1 MNRKILAFGLNFAT
15 LIFCALL
22 SSCKSKSVAL
32 PGDPLAFPTQEQELA
47 YLPTYSKNV
56 LAGWPKGR
64 SLDRYDAS
72 RVRLDEQ
79 IHAYHL
85 GRLPSKDRREMHEAH
100 TVYRLEQ
107 GGRWDTRLPATPMD
121 SRGVVLG
128 VIDPARKDVP
138 DDTIIKQE
146 REALAAKAVSL
157 RKSMADLE
165 QLRTQLMQKKSD
177 FEKATKDAEDIKT
190 ELNLLLQDRNR
201 LKAELEKA
209 ETSIEELKEA
219 ERLRIGSSSQGLFQ
233 KKK

>member
-1 MNRKILAFGLNFAT
+1 MNRKILEASLPFAI
-15 LIFCALL
+15 LIFCAFL

-32 PGDPLAFPTQEQELA
+32 PSDPLAFPTPEQEPA

-79 IHAYHL
+79 VHSYHL

-107 GGRWDTRLPATPMD
+107 SGRWDTRLPATPMD

-128 VIDPARKDVP
+128 VVDPARKDVP

-146 REALAAKAVSL
+146 REALAAKAVAL

-165 QLRTQLMQKKSD
+165 ALSAQLMKKKSD
-177 FEKATKDAEDIKT
+177 FEEATKDAEDIKDRLEKAT
-190 ELNLLLQDRNR
+190 QDRNVLDAK
-201 LKAELEKA
+201 LKQAE
-209 ETSIEELKEA
+209 SRIEELQEA
-219 ERLRIGSSSQGLFQ
+219 ERLRIGSSNQGLFQ

>member
-1 MNRKILAFGLNFAT
+1 MNRKILEASLPFAT
-15 LIFCALL
+15 LILCAFL

-32 PGDPLAFPTQEQELA
+32 PGDPLAFPTPEQEPA

-100 TVYRLEQ
+100 TVYRMEQ
-107 GGRWDTRLPATPMD
+107 GARWDTRLPATPMD

-146 REALAAKAVSL
+146 REALAAKSVTL
-157 RKSMADLE
+157 RKSMADLDV
-165 QLRTQLMQKKSD
+165 LRTQLLEKKKE
-177 FEKATKDAEDIKT
+177 FEKAEKDVADIKDFLEKT
-190 ELNLLLQDRNR
+190 LQERTALVAQLKQAQDRI
-201 LKAELEKA
+201 EVLE
-209 ETSIEELKEA
+209 EA
-219 ERLRIGSSSQGLFQ
+219 ERLRIRSSSQGLFQ
-233 KKK
+233 KK